1 MGGGIQDAVQ
11 NDVAR
16 LLVQLIF
23 FLRALLNFNDGDKVV
38 RADARGVHIVP
49 DVRHGASNSFS
60 GPLHRPQGAGRRG
73 PAPFFHHNTA
83 LTFSQGVLRAGR
95 TVFHSASSQKVPPR
109 SAHTL
114 QKPAQRSISRAAAK
128 PKHRAS
134 AQWASAL
141 TVARM
146 PFSAARR
153 NRNGAG

>member
-1 MGGGIQDAVQ
+1 MRSRMMWPVSLSSSYFFFEPFSISMTAIKSSGLMREGFISCQMFDMALPTPFQ
-11 NDVAR
+11 AR
-16 LLVQLIF
+16 CIGR
-23 FLRALLNFNDGDKVV
+23 RA
-38 RADARGVHIVP
+38 
-49 DVRHGASNSFS
+49 
-60 GPLHRPQGAGRRG
+60 AGRGAAR
-73 PAPFFHHNTA
+73 ASSFFHHNTA